1 MKKKLETEIKSYQ
14 NVVNTSK
21 QSIQNRFENNI
32 QNINEDLDFEEDA
45 LTINESMNEF
55 SETTRDSQINQLEN
69 IFKNID
75 QIADAE
81 TKFLKENFQQKVEAI
96 EFIKRSVRHEEFSF
110 GHLKNPES
118 QVIDQLK
125 LQLDTVLNKS
135 IFLISFFSNKKNKF

>member
-81 TKFLKENFQQKVEAI
+81 TKFLKF
-96 EFIKRSVRHEEFSF
+96 
-110 GHLKNPES
+110 LTP
-118 QVIDQLK
+118 D
-125 LQLDTVLNKS
+125 NK
-135 IFLISFFSNKKNKF
+135 